1 MRLIAIAMVVV
12 AIIYVSVWQLSKQRI
27 KWRFVQLIGA
37 AFLGVVVLTHVAERF
52 SLFPKMG
59 WGRPNTVGHYLDLT
73 SAALGLTL
81 LPIDY
86 ICSALAGRK
95 NST

>member
-1 MRLIAIAMVVV
+1 MRLIAIATVVG
-12 AIIYVSVWQLSKQRI
+12 AIICTSTWQLSKQRI
-27 KWRFVQLIGA
+27 VGRFVQLIGA
-37 AFLGVVVLTHVAERF
+37 WFLGMVVLTHVAERF

-73 SAALGLTL
+73 SAAIGLTL
-81 LPIDY
+81 LPIGY

-95 NST
+95 N